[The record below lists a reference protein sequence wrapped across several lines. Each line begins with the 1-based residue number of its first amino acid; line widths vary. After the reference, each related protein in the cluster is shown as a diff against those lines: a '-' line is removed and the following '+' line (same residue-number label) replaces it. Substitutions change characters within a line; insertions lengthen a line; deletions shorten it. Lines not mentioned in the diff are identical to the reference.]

1 MGQKVIVILGPTC
14 SGKTILGIE
23 LASLINGEII
33 SADSRQIYTQLN
45 IGTAK
50 PSFDEQKKVKHHLI
64 NILQPDELYDANK
77 FSIQAEEIINRLF
90 NMKKSPIVVGG
101 SGLYI
106 KALIDGIVDSAD
118 SDEDFRAKLFEE
130 RRQLGNEHIY
140 AKLKVVDPVSAEK
153 MLPQNWKRVIRA
165 LEVFHLTGKPLWQHH
180 KHQVNKS
187 KFDFV
192 QIGLKWSREIL
203 YENINK
209 RVDQMMQAGL
219 INEVRTLLNNG
230 YEKKLNSL
238 NTVGYKEIISHLEGE
253 TTIEKAVEL
262 IKRNTRR
269 YAKRQLTWFNSDNR
283 IKWYNISS
291 ESDLKKLTPK
301 IINNTDIVI
310 KADNT

>member
-153 MLPQNWKRVIRA
+153 MLPQNWKRVVRA